1 MSRHFDFDKKKIEVF
16 FEKAKDKAKTIMDD
30 SQKTK
35 KLLNDAIKKADSEK
49 GPLEKIWVDL
59 QLMFGLIRDWLK
71 GEYKEIPGGS
81 IIAILGA
88 LIYFVSP
95 IDVIPDFI
103 LGAGLIDDA
112 FLIGLVIKQ
121 IRSDL
126 NKYQAWKDSTT
137 DINYG
142 PEQ

>member
-1 MSRHFDFDKKKIEVF
+1 
-16 FEKAKDKAKTIMDD
+16 
-30 SQKTK
+30 
-35 KLLNDAIKKADSEK
+35 
-49 GPLEKIWVDL
+49 
-59 QLMFGLIRDWLK
+59 LK